1 MTGATVYAGMTVA
14 STIVLG
20 RVTDRVIVPA
30 FNQGVTAGTVL
41 WGSVA
46 ILAVG
51 VIKAGGIITR
61 RYFAGMTG
69 SRMRA
74 TLTNRVVDRY
84 QRLSLAYHRSRPTG
98 ELMAHAEADVTAAIE
113 VIHPL
118 PWSLAVILLVLFATI
133 ALVLTDPFL
142 ALIGVTV
149 LPGLAVVNRYYTRKV
164 EEPATRAQER
174 IGNVSSVAHESI
186 DGALMVKTLGR
197 ERAEVA
203 R

>member
-1 MTGATVYAGMTVA
+1 PPASPRSEPLVKQQRSVVARGLAIIWSYIRTHPWPFATAVTGATVYAGMTVA

-30 FNQGVTAGTVL
+30 FNQGVTAGAVL

-84 QRLSLAYHRSRPTG
+84 QRLPLAYHRSRPTG
-98 ELMAHAEADVTAAIE
+98 ELMAHAEPDAAAPLE
-113 VIHPL
+113 VIHPPPRQL
-118 PWSLAVILLVLFATI
+118 RAPHRARPAPR
-133 ALVLTDPFL
+133 AP
-142 ALIGVTV
+142 
-149 LPGLAVVNRYYTRKV
+149 VV
-164 EEPATRAQER
+164 Q
-174 IGNVSSVAHESI
+174 
-186 DGALMVKTLGR
+186 D
-197 ERAEVA
+197 
-203 R
+203 